1 MRMET
6 VTLSMSRSG
15 IIGSISSI
23 IFREYVQVTGGVSGS
38 SLPTLC
44 GTLDAQH
51 IIYTP
56 FPNFPARLSVVTD
69 QRTGSSSTA
78 AWRIRVDQF
87 ECDSPVLAPEGCLQ
101 YHTGIVGNVSSF
113 NWKTTDNTLADT
125 NPNQISSLK

>member
-1 MRMET
+1 MRDDPELDT
-6 VTLSMSRSG
+6 DH
-15 IIGSISSI
+15 
-23 IFREYVQVTGGVSGS
+23 VQVTGGVSGT

-44 GTLDAQH
+44 GSLDAQH
-51 IIYTP
+51 MIYTP

-69 QRTGSSSTA
+69 QRAGSSSSVT

-101 YHTGIVGNVSSF
+101 YYTGIVGNVSSF
-113 NWKTTDNTLADT
+113 NWKTTANTLADT